1 MIDSITPPLWKKSV
15 IVIKMFIHWSD
26 TKLDVKLTLFTEQTI
41 YDSWCLCL
49 TVMLQSIKIIRHILE
64 IIDVKP

>member
-26 TKLDVKLTLFTEQTI
+26 KKLDVKLTLFTEQTI
-41 YDSWCLCL
+41 YDSWCLRL